1 MIEQGNI
8 LSQLKDIHQPQPV
21 SWWPPAPG
29 WFILI
34 ILILITCFTLG
45 MLAYKAWRR
54 YYRKRFALASLKS
67 FKTQYQEQPET
78 QIVAQASILLKR
90 VMIARFG
97 KAQIATLT
105 DLEWLA
111 FLDYVSKTDE
121 YSQGVGKALLTIP
134 YQATAQP
141 VPELF
146 VLIEKTMKRCL

>member
-1 MIEQGNI
+1 MTKSSDL

-34 ILILITCFTLG
+34 ILILITCFLLG
-45 MLAYKAWRR
+45 MFAYKAWRR
-54 YYRKRFALASLKS
+54 HYRKRFALTSLKNL
-67 FKTQYQEQPET
+67 KVQYQKQAET
-78 QIVAQASILLKR
+78 ATIAQVSILLKR

-97 KAQIATLT
+97 KSKIATLT
-105 DLEWLA
+105 DIEWLA
-111 FLDYVSKTDE
+111 FLDDVSKTDE
-121 YSQGVGKALLTIP
+121 YTQGTGQALLTMP